1 MTYLTG
7 EVTVIHNESQLDFS
21 AFTYSAVYCNVGATY
36 IINGASVV
44 MVGGETLEVVVDG
57 DTTTPSGSAILFL
70 GNPNAVQALYKTG
83 KMTGNTITEAYQFVN
98 IQNGNPTISAIKL

>member
-21 AFTYSAVYCNVGATY
+21 AFTYSAVYCNAPATY
-36 IINGASVV
+36 TINGAGVI
-44 MVGGETLEVVVDG
+44 MVAGETLEVVVDG
-57 DTTTPSGSAILFL
+57 DSTTPVGSDILFL